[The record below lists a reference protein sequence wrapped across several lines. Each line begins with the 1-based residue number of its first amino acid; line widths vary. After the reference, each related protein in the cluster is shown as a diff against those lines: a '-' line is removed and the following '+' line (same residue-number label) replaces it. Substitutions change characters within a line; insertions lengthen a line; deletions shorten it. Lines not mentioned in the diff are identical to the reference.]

1 MTDLD
6 DEQRALI
13 PHSLR
18 ELTLHCIY
26 KGIQLGSTATF
37 LTALPYQLYK
47 SRKNP
52 SFGPVL
58 SRAGTASIYGAAVGV
73 ALSVGLMHAKL
84 SKEQYNEYK
93 IWDRAYRLR
102 HSQNQNR
109 VDKFTFSTSMVGG
122 LAGLIIGLPTKMSPF
137 SAVKGALMGIPFGL
151 LAHVL
156 IKPLQA
162 PPSVD
167 VTDK

>member
-1 MTDLD
+1 MNDLD

-26 KGIQLGSTATF
+26 KGLQLGSTVTL

-47 SRKNP
+47 SKKNP
-52 SFGPVL
+52 SLIPILSRVGRATIFGAGTGVVL
-58 SRAGTASIYGAAVGV
+58 SV
-73 ALSVGLMHAKL
+73 ALMHAKL
-84 SKEQYNEYK
+84 YKEQYNEYK

-102 HSQNQNR
+102 YSQNQNR
-109 VDKFTFSTSMVGG
+109 VDKFTFLSSIAGG
-122 LAGLIIGLPTKMSPF
+122 LTGLLIGLPSKMSPL
-137 SAVKGALMGIPFGL
+137 SAGKGALIGIPFGL

-156 IKPLQA
+156 IKPLQQ
-162 PPSVD
+162 PPI
-167 VTDK
+167 DK